1 MVPESLQAFCI
12 MYDLEE
18 SMVADVYSAVFG
30 ASPSPIRTEG
40 EVGEIPEEDLVQTGG
55 EPEQTV
61 AVDGQWAATD
71 GGFNDLKEVGIVL
84 PGVCLHFRDRA
95 VLVGQS
101 AGENITLARNE
112 WIFKEKGGRFSG
124 KEYDQTIEFRLSGNS
139 IVGFEKKD
147 CELEILSL
155 AEVLA
160 YTKKTFK
167 TTSVYNHVVAEAG
180 ETKYSL
186 KQKHKRYYK
195 SWSAAGGLL
204 LEQWHQQR
212 LKLTVRDTYHFKT
225 SGGNKQSSVA
235 LPVENHAY
243 TPRHTYPPRKA
254 NTLSGLRFFW
264 HRGHPR
270 SIGASY
276 TMQFSF

>member
-1 MVPESLQAFCI
+1 M

-18 SMVADVYSAVFG
+18 SSVADVYRNVFG

-40 EVGEIPEEDLVQTGG
+40 AGGERPQDPVTIGG
-55 EPEQTV
+55 EPEHT
-61 AVDGQWAATD
+61 AASAGQVAATD
-71 GGFNDLKEVGIVL
+71 GEHALTDLKEVGIVL

-112 WIFKEKGGRFSG
+112 WIFKEKGGRVSG

-186 KQKHKRYYK
+186 KQRSKRYYK